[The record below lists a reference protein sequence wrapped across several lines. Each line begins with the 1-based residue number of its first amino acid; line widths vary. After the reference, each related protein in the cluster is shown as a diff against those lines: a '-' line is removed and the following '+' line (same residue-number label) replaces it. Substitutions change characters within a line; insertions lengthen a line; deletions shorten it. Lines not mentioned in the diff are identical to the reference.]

1 MATAMTT
8 LPASLHLG
16 EVLLSERVR
25 VDLQEDGGE
34 DADPHWHGTLT
45 AGPDVHLSI
54 GSTCFLTFADGRR
67 GEILITR
74 LAYRGRADDIK
85 VQFRGVGPLRS

>member
-1 MATAMTT
+1 MTT

-16 EVLLSERVR
+16 NELLSERVQ
-25 VDLQEDGGE
+25 VDLEEEGGE
-34 DADPHWHGTLT
+34 GTEARWHGTFT

-54 GSTCFLTFADGRR
+54 GSTCLLTFAGGRR

-74 LAYRGRADDIK
+74 LAYRGRADDVK
-85 VQFRGVGPLRS
+85 VQFRGVGPLGK